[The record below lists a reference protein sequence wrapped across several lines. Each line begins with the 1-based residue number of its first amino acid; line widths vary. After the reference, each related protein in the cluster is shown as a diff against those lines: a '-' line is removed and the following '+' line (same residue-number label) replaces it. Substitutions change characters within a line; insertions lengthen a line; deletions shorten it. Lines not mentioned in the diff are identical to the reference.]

1 MLIKLKLVLKVALL
15 VGDPLFA
22 LKTMLR
28 FVSVAPSS
36 SFSSSFSSSPSPPP
50 SRQLLELQLLL
61 SCLSYVFCPLGS
73 RRAAPETFNFP

>member
-1 MLIKLKLVLKVALL
+1 MLIELKLVLKVALL
-15 VGDPLFA
+15 VGDSLLV

-36 SFSSSFSSSPSPPP
+36 FSFSSSPSP

-61 SCLSYVFCPLGS
+61 SCLSYVLCPLGS
-73 RRAAPETFNFP
+73 PCRAASEPFSFP